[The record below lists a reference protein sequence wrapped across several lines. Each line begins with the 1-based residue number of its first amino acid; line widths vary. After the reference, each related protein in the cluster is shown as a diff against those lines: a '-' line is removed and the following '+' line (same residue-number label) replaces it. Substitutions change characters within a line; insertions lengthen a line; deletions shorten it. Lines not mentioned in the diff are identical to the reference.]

1 MFLSNF
7 GLTLNLQAQY
17 PTVELIY
24 VSDDFAFLESMPF
37 FGRRG
42 GLPLGG
48 FMGYGCMFRKCPALH
63 SHSVQLYV
71 VRLKAVL
78 YGIV

>member
-42 GLPLGG
+42 AFHWEVLWAMAACLENV
-48 FMGYGCMFRKCPALH
+48 LH
-63 SHSVQLYV
+63 SIPTVYSYML
-71 VRLKAVL
+71 LD
-78 YGIV
+78 